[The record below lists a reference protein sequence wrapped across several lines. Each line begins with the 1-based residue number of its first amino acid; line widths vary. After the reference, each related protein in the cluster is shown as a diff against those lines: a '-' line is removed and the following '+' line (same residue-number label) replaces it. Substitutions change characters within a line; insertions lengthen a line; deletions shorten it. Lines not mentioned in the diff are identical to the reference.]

1 MGTMKRKA
9 TSIEVLP
16 DFQLRVLR
24 NDGSTLILDLRPYLD
39 RGVFRSLQEPG
50 MLGKGK
56 LDPLGGVEWPCGASL
71 PPELLA
77 ADHSPTGSKA
87 LQRS

>member
-1 MGTMKRKA
+1 MKRKA
-9 TSIEVLP
+9 TSVEALP
-16 DFQLRVLR
+16 DLQLRVFR
-24 NDGSTLILDLRPYLD
+24 NDGSTLILDLKPYLE
-39 RGVFRSLQEPG
+39 RGVFRGLREPG
-50 MLGKGK
+50 MLAEAK

-77 ADHSPTGSKA
+77 ADHSPATGKA